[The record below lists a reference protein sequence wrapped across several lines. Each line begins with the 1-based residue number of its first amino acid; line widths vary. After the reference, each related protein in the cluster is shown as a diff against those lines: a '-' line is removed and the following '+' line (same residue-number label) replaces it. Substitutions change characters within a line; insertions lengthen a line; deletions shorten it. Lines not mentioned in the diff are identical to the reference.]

1 MIHEQQLGHTKHA
14 IANLNDDI
22 DRVKQ
27 TLAVVEDDV
36 FSEFCD
42 MLGVATI
49 RDFENS
55 QQIPDQIREHTAKH
69 QTQRLRLQ
77 TQLSFETEQCQTI
90 QDRLTKLTQSLQEAT
105 DAQARQ
111 QADLV
116 ALDALKLTLT
126 TNLASYEAELREQL
140 DAEQAKQTLLDAIR
154 SQLEEKGKDMDGYI
168 KEMTV
173 AESAVEKVRAERV
186 AIFRRCKLEDIRLP
200 LLSGDMDDVLIDDS
214 IMTQQSSV
222 SNAHTLTHIWVG
234 A

>member
-1 MIHEQQLGHTKHA
+1 MIHEQQLAHTQHA
-14 IANLNDDI
+14 LTNLNSDI
-22 DRVKQ
+22 DRVQQ
-27 TLAVVEDDV
+27 TLSVVEDDV
-36 FSEFCD
+36 FSDFCAL
-42 MLGVATI
+42 LGVATI

-90 QDRLTKLTQSLQEAT
+90 QDRLNKLTQSLQEAT

-126 TNLASYEAELREQL
+126 TNLASYEAELQEQL
-140 DAEQAKQTLLDAIR
+140 DAERAKQTLLDAIR

-214 IMTQQSSV
+214 TTQQSLV
-222 SNAHTLTHIWVG
+222 SNTHTQRYIVG
-234 A
+234 